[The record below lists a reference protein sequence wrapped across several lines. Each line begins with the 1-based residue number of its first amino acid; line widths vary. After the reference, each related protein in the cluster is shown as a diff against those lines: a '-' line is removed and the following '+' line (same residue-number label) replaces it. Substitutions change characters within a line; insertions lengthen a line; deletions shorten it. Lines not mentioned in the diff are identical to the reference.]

1 MDKSQNNVVF
11 FKKQV
16 EEHSKKY
23 DTNLALKIQNNTCFA
38 YGDKYVVLYI
48 VKKKIHDVG
57 GTQGRR

>member
-48 VKKKIHDVG
+48 VKKKNP
-57 GTQGRR
+57 